1 MPRNE
6 NADIDRLQIE
16 LEQEKEKCRAVYKE
30 YTDWKSRCAEL
41 EADLSH
47 AADDECEWKTK

>member
-6 NADIDRLQIE
+6 NADIDRLQME